1 MRGDSRSG
9 EPAVP
14 AELVSALPDPNGYAW
29 IRKRE
34 SFVAWGVA
42 DRVEVGRGPERFERA
57 AEALRG
63 LFARADP
70 KNGRPPIAVG
80 SFTFDED
87 EDGSRLIVPARVVR
101 LPEKRD
107 EGGAKVAAVPRIRYA
122 GSTIS
127 ELDWLEAVD
136 SATSRIRR
144 GALRKVVLARD
155 VHVWAEE
162 NLDGRALAWR
172 LARRF
177 PECFTFLCE
186 GLVGATPELLV
197 RRRGRRVESLVLA
210 GSIGRG
216 TDAQEDEA
224 MASALLSSEK
234 DVSEHRLAVESV
246 GDVLSGCCSDLTVDQ
261 SPSLLRL
268 ANVQHLATSVSGTLD
283 LDLDAL
289 RLAGMLH
296 PTAAVCG
303 VPRPGALD
311 VIRELEGMSRARY
324 GGPVGWVDGAGDGEF
339 GIALRCAEL
348 AGDRARLFA
357 GAGIVSGSVPE
368 AELEETRL
376 KLRAMQSALEGPALS
391 S

>member
-1 MRGDSRSG
+1 MGGAYRAE
-9 EPAVP
+9 EPEVP

-29 IRKRE
+29 IRGGQG
-34 SFVAWGVA
+34 FVAWGVA
-42 DRVEVGRGPERFERA
+42 GRVEVGRGPERFERA
-57 AEALRG
+57 ADALQE
-63 LFARADP
+63 LFARAGPTD
-70 KNGRPPIAVG
+70 GRPPIAFG

-87 EDGSRLIVPARVVR
+87 EDGSRLVVPARAER
-101 LPEKRD
+101 LPAKRD
-107 EGGAKVAAVPRIRYA
+107 ERGASVAAVPRIRYA

-162 NLDGRALAWR
+162 NLDGRALALR
-172 LARRF
+172 LAQRF

-216 TDAQEDEA
+216 ADAHEDEA

-246 GDVLSGCCSDLTVDQ
+246 RDVLLSSCSDLIVDE

-268 ANVQHLATSVSGTLD
+268 ANVQHLATSVAGTLD
-283 LDLDAL
+283 RDIDAL

-303 VPRPGALD
+303 VPRPGALGL
-311 VIRELEGMSRARY
+311 IRELEGMSRARY

-376 KLRAMQSALEGPALS
+376 KLRAMQSALEGP
-391 S
+391 